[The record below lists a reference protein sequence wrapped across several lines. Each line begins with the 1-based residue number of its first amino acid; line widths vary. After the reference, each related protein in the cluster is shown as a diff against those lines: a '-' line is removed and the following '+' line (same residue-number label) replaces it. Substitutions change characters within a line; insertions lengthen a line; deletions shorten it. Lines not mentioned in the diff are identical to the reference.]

1 LRDLVQG
8 GDRGLTFDVG
18 AAGRAI
24 GYFKDVLRLNGGEH
38 EGRPFA
44 LEPWQAFIVGS
55 LFGWKSAD
63 GYRRF
68 RIGYV
73 EAGKGAGKS
82 PLSAGIGLY
91 MMTGDQEPRAE
102 IYAAASKKDQAMVL
116 FRDAVSM
123 VRQSPPLKERVTFSG
138 GPGREWNIAF
148 LSTGSFFRPI
158 SSDDGQSGPRPHCA
172 LLDEVHEHRDNQM
185 VEMLRAGTKGR
196 RQALIFMITN
206 SGADRTGVCY
216 QYHEYAGKVARGD
229 IIDDAFFGYVCA
241 LDEGDDPFKDE
252 SCWSK
257 ANPSLGVTFTD
268 KYLREQVT
276 QARGMPAKEAIVR
289 RLNFCQWTDASAP
302 WIDRDLW
309 DASEADFDVDEMVG
323 LPCWLGL
330 DLSSKRDLTALAAV
344 WRHPDG
350 RLSAATWFWTPGET
364 LDEHARTDNVPY
376 RAWVQEGHLFAA
388 DGRIIDKAHVAQFVE
403 GLVARHKVE
412 AMAFDQAQIDEF
424 QKACDDIGFDA
435 WIDDDKGQGIGLRM
449 IRHGQGFAGYQST
462 TALWMPRSVGSLEEV
477 VVNGSISI
485 QRNPVLRWNSASAV
499 LSSDPSGNRKW
510 DKRKATGRIDGMVA
524 LCMAVGAS
532 QGRPEE
538 TSVYETR
545 GVLVL

>member
-1 LRDLVQG
+1 M
-8 GDRGLTFDVG
+8 
-18 AAGRAI
+18 
-24 GYFKDVLRLNGGEH
+24 LRLNGGEH
-38 EGRPFA
+38 EGRPFV

-172 LLDEVHEHRDNQM
+172 LLDEVHEHRDNTM

-229 IIDDAFFGYVCA
+229 IADDAFFGYVCA
-241 LDEGDDPFKDE
+241 LDEGDDPFTDE
-252 SCWSK
+252 TCWSK

-350 RLSAATWFWTPGET
+350 HLSAATWFWTPGET

-376 RAWVQEGHLFAA
+376 RAWVQEGHLFAP

-403 GLVARHKVE
+403 ALVSRHKVE
-412 AMAFDQAQIDEF
+412 ALAFDQAQIDEF
-424 QKACDDIGFDA
+424 LKACDDIGFDA

-477 VVNGSISI
+477 IVNGSISI